1 MTRLETI
8 KQSRY
13 DQILK
18 VMLTTDEIDQF
29 KNDYVEFINHDHKLP
44 SDVIKVILI
53 KAIIFTK
60 NKGRLP
66 NAAYL
71 RMVAE
76 SFKSAGATT
85 LAKAID
91 KMDRDKEF
99 AMKKLRNNEP
109 SWMSEYIEGL
119 EEMEKPNKD
128 PQWAEDYY
136 QKLKDKE
143 ANYER
148 DNL

>member
-76 SFKSAGATT
+76 SFKSVGVTT

-99 AMKKLRNNEP
+99 AMKKVKNNEP
-109 SWMSEYIEGL
+109 SWMDDYVKEL
-119 EEMEKPNKD
+119 EEMENN
-128 PQWAEDYY
+128 A
-136 QKLKDKE
+136 
-143 ANYER
+143 
-148 DNL
+148 

>member
-1 MTRLETI
+1 MIFTMKGHHMTRLETI

-44 SDVIKVILI
+44 SDVIKIILI
-53 KAIIFTK
+53 KSIIFTK

-66 NAAYL
+66 NAAYM
-71 RMVAE
+71 RKVAE
-76 SFKSAGATT
+76 SFRSTGATT

-99 AMKKLRNNEP
+99 AMKRLRNNDP
-109 SWMSEYIEGL
+109 NWMDDYEKEL
-119 EEMEKPNKD
+119 EAMEEH
-128 PQWAEDYY
+128 A
-136 QKLKDKE
+136 
-143 ANYER
+143 
-148 DNL
+148 